1 MFSADAWLKPSSGS
15 HCPHDALSTCA
26 AWALMIALNVSYG
39 PEPWFGPSYTAI
51 LAWGASPITFSMS
64 SAASPEPAPVPAP
77 PSTATFPTRAL
88 TP

>member
-15 HCPHDALSTCA
+15 HWPHDALSTCA

-64 SAASPEPAPVPAP
+64 SAASPEPAPGARPAVDGDVPDQ
-77 PSTATFPTRAL
+77 RR
-88 TP
+88 